1 MSEIPIIKYISLST
15 GYLIEVEHR
24 GACFEIP
31 IRYWHTAGSHVK
43 TSYVKTSYEP
53 DLFRYVLPEA
63 MYIAH
68 EVRSL

>member
-43 TSYVKTSYEP
+43 KSYEP

-63 MYIAH
+63 LCTAH
-68 EVRSL
+68 EIRSL